1 MKPGFKKITSPFLQW
16 WFKKYYSKPRLFSY
30 QDIEI
35 IISPGVFPPQYTFS
49 TKMLLKYLEAL
60 DLNGKTFLELG
71 CGSGIIS
78 LVAAKKGA
86 LVTATDINENALNQ
100 LEKSANKN
108 GFNLQI
114 VKSDLFNN
122 ITESHFDYIFIN
134 PPYYPKEPNSI
145 EESAW
150 FCGENF
156 DYFVKLFQQLPIFVE
171 SNSKIVMI
179 LSKDC
184 NIEKIQTIAQNN
196 HLDLNLFNIQNS
208 FWETNYLFRIIKT

>member
-1 MKPGFKKITSPFLQW
+1 MKPRLKKITSPFLQW
-16 WFKKYYSKPRLFSY
+16 WFKKYYSKPRSFSY

-35 IISPGVFPPQYTFS
+35 TISPGVFPPEYTFS
-49 TKMLLKYLEAL
+49 TKILLKHLETL

-78 LVAAKKGA
+78 LVAAKKYA

-100 LEKSANKN
+100 LEKSAIKN
-108 GFNLQI
+108 GLNLQI
-114 VKSDLFNN
+114 VKSDLFKN
-122 ITESHFDYIFIN
+122 ITESHFDYVFIN

-171 SNSKIVMI
+171 SNSNIVII

-196 HLDLNLFNIQNS
+196 HLDLNLFNTEKS
-208 FWETNYLFRIIKT
+208 FWETNYLFRIIKL

>member
-1 MKPGFKKITSPFLQW
+1 MKPRLKKITSPFLQW
-16 WFKKYYSKPRLFSY
+16 WFKKYYSKPRSFRY

-35 IISPGVFPPQYTFS
+35 TISPGVFPPEYTFS
-49 TKMLLKYLEAL
+49 TKILLKHLETL

-86 LVTATDINENALNQ
+86 LVIATDINENALNQ
-100 LEKSANKN
+100 LEKSAIKN
-108 GFNLQI
+108 GLNLQI
-114 VKSDLFNN
+114 VKSDLFKN

-171 SNSKIVMI
+171 SNSNIVII

-196 HLDLNLFNIQNS
+196 HLDLNLFNTEKS
-208 FWETNYLFRIIKT
+208 FWETNYLFRIIKL

>member
-1 MKPGFKKITSPFLQW
+1 MKPRLKKITSPFLQW

-35 IISPGVFPPQYTFS
+35 TISPGVFPPEYTFS
-49 TKMLLKYLEAL
+49 TKILLKHLETL

-78 LVAAKKGA
+78 LVAAKKDA

-100 LEKSANKN
+100 LEKSAIKN
-108 GFNLQI
+108 GLNLQI
-114 VKSDLFNN
+114 VKSDLFKN

-171 SNSKIVMI
+171 SNSNIVII

-196 HLDLNLFNIQNS
+196 HLDLNLFNTEKS
-208 FWETNYLFRIIKT
+208 FWETNHLFRIIKL